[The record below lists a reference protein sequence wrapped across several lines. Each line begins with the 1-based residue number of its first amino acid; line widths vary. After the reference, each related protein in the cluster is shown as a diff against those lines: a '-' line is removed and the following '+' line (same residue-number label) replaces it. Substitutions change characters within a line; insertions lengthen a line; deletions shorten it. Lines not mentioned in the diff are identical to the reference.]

1 MHDIHGTM
9 SLSPLVHNS
18 ENTITLINDRKEIV
32 FCSIVDRDS
41 SEAYGK
47 AVAAGALFLS
57 ILGLASGAATPSP
70 ALLVGLGGLY
80 LSSQS
85 PFHNF
90 HATQSPEIVSRV
102 LFLNDVLKL
111 SLDKGKSGVVLIFHI
126 QIHGTQVKV
135 TQYEKECSLDINY
148 VGKII
153 EGDSNEKKDYLTFNI
168 TGTHKLAH
176 RRYLAIRGIS
186 PGGILSHST
195 DWKDIPE
202 PGSAILFDGSGKL
215 VNYYPQKKENHG
227 KDLFEKCTFN
237 FKKDAV
243 LQLVQGESDHISS
256 SLSVLNLTDDK
267 NTPVLKMH
275 GWKCNYL
282 GTKIG
287 NALDNEL
294 QKALEV
300 IRANAKKS
308 YWAYQWIRD
317 SQKRNYGD
325 LYGLTWPHDGD
336 TISRVPNSELFF
348 VVEDKDWTYTSTIV
362 KG

>member
-1 MHDIHGTM
+1 M
-9 SLSPLVHNS
+9 SLSPLGQNAD
-18 ENTITLINDRKEIV
+18 NTITLINDRKEIV

-47 AVAAGALFLS
+47 AVAAGGLFLS
-57 ILGLASGAATPSP
+57 ILGLAAGAAAPSP

-90 HATQSPEIVSRV
+90 HANQSSDIVSRV
-102 LFLNDVLKL
+102 LFFNDVLKWPV
-111 SLDKGKSGVVLIFHI
+111 DKGKTGVIIVFHV
-126 QIHGTQVKV
+126 QVHGTQVKV

-148 VGKII
+148 VGKIVS
-153 EGDSNEKKDYLTFNI
+153 GDFSEKKDYFTFNI
-168 TGTHKLAH
+168 AGTHKLAH
-176 RRYLAIRGIS
+176 RRYLTIRGIS
-186 PGGILSHST
+186 PVGIMSSST

-202 PGSAILFDGSGKL
+202 PGSAILFNTSGKL

-227 KDLFEKCTFN
+227 NDLFAKCTFN
-237 FKKDAV
+237 FRKDAV
-243 LQLVQGESDHISS
+243 IQLVQGESEQISP

-267 NTPVLKMH
+267 HTAVLKMH

-282 GTKIG
+282 GIKIG

-294 QKALEV
+294 QKVLDI
-300 IRANAKKS
+300 IRDNKTQS
-308 YWAYQWIRD
+308 YWGYQWTRD
-317 SQKRNYGD
+317 SQKKNYGD
-325 LYGLTWPHDGD
+325 LYGLTCPHDGD
-336 TISRVPNSELFF
+336 NISHVPNAELFF
-348 VVEDKDWTYTSTIV
+348 VVDDKDWTYTSTIV

>member
-1 MHDIHGTM
+1 M
-9 SLSPLVHNS
+9 SLSPLVHNAD
-18 ENTITLINDRKEIV
+18 NTITLINDQKEIV

-47 AVAAGALFLS
+47 AVAAGTLFLS
-57 ILGLASGAATPSP
+57 ILGLASGASTPSP

-90 HATQSPEIVSRV
+90 HTTQSSEIVSRV

-111 SLDKGKSGVVLIFHI
+111 SLDKGKSGVILLFHV
-126 QIHGTQVKV
+126 QIHGTHVKV

-153 EGDSNEKKDYLTFNI
+153 GGDCNEKKDYFTFTV

-186 PGGILSHST
+186 PGGIISHST
-195 DWKDIPE
+195 ESDWKEIPE
-202 PGSAILFDGSGKL
+202 PGSAIVFDGYGKL
-215 VNYYPQKKENHG
+215 MSYFPQKKGSHD

-243 LQLVQGESDHISS
+243 LQLVQGESDHISP

-267 NTPVLKMH
+267 HTAVLKMH

-294 QKALEV
+294 QKALDI
-300 IRANAKKS
+300 IRDHTKKS

-336 TISRVPNSELFF
+336 TISRVRNSELFF

>member
-1 MHDIHGTM
+1 M
-9 SLSPLVHNS
+9 SLSSLVHKAD
-18 ENTITLINDRKEIV
+18 NTITLINDRKEIV

-47 AVAAGALFLS
+47 AVAAGGLFLS
-57 ILGLASGAATPSP
+57 ILGLAAGAAAP
-70 ALLVGLGGLY
+70 AANLLVGLGGLF

-90 HATQSPEIVSRV
+90 HATQSSEIVSRV
-102 LFLNDVLKL
+102 LFFNDALKWPVH
-111 SLDKGKSGVVLIFHI
+111 KGKSGVAILFHA

-135 TQYEKECSLDINY
+135 TLYEKECSLDINY
-148 VGKII
+148 VEKII
-153 EGDSNEKKDYLTFNI
+153 GGDFNEKKDCFTFNI
-168 TGTHKLAH
+168 NGTHKFAH

-186 PGGILSHST
+186 PGGIISNST

-202 PGSAILFDGSGKL
+202 PGSAIVFDTSGKL
-215 VNYYPQKKENHG
+215 LNYYPQKKENYG

-237 FKKDAV
+237 FKGDAV
-243 LQLVQGESDHISS
+243 IQLVQGESDHISP

-267 NTPVLKMH
+267 HTPVLKMH

-282 GTKIG
+282 GSKIG

-294 QKALEV
+294 QKVLDI
-300 IRANAKKS
+300 IRDNKRQLF
-308 YWAYQWIRD
+308 WGYQWIRD

-325 LYGLTWPHDGD
+325 VYGLTWPHDGD
-336 TISRVPNSELFF
+336 SISRIPNSELFF
-348 VVEDKDWTYTSTIV
+348 VIGDKDWTYTSTIV

>member
-1 MHDIHGTM
+1 M
-9 SLSPLVHNS
+9 SLSPLVHNA

-41 SEAYGK
+41 GEAYGR

-90 HATQSPEIVSRV
+90 HAIQSPEIASRV
-102 LFLNDVLKL
+102 LFLNDILKL

-135 TQYEKECSLDINY
+135 TQYEKECSMDINY

-153 EGDSNEKKDYLTFNI
+153 EGDSNEKKDCLTFNI
-168 TGTHKLAH
+168 AGTHKLAH

-186 PGGILSHST
+186 PGGILSPST
-195 DWKDIPE
+195 DWKNIPE
-202 PGSAILFDGSGKL
+202 PGSAILFDASGKL
-215 VNYYPQKKENHG
+215 ENYYPQKKESHG

-243 LQLVQGESDHISS
+243 FQLVQGESDHISS

-294 QKALEV
+294 PKALHI
-300 IRANAKKS
+300 IRDNAKKS

-317 SQKRNYGD
+317 SKKKNYGD

-336 TISRVPNSELFF
+336 TISRVSNSELFF
-348 VVEDKDWTYTSTIV
+348 VIEDKDWTYTSTIV